1 MIVQGVPYSLV
12 VQYKITLNPGTKHS
26 GVFAFKEKKM
36 EYKGID
42 YTKLNE
48 RIVEQAYILSAEA
61 KQQLIEEKLNRAA
74 AFHASLNKS
83 VYHQIED

>member
-1 MIVQGVPYSLV
+1 MIVWGVPYSLV
-12 VQYKITLNPGTKHS
+12 LQYKITQNPRIKNP
-26 GVFAFKEKKM
+26 GVFAFKEIKM

-61 KQQLIEEKLNRAA
+61 KQKLIQEKLDRANVYRK
-74 AFHASLNKS
+74 SLKES

>member
-1 MIVQGVPYSLV
+1 
-12 VQYKITLNPGTKHS
+12 
-26 GVFAFKEKKM
+26 M

-61 KQQLIEEKLNRAA
+61 KQKLIQEKLDRANVYRK
-74 AFHASLNKS
+74 SLKES

>member
-1 MIVQGVPYSLV
+1 
-12 VQYKITLNPGTKHS
+12 
-26 GVFAFKEKKM
+26 M

-42 YTKLNE
+42 YTALNE

-61 KQQLIEEKLNRAA
+61 KQKLIEEKLNRAA
-74 AFHASLNKS
+74 AFCASLNKS

>member
-1 MIVQGVPYSLV
+1 
-12 VQYKITLNPGTKHS
+12 
-26 GVFAFKEKKM
+26 M

-74 AFHASLNKS
+74 VFHASLNKS

>member
-1 MIVQGVPYSLV
+1 MIVRGVPYSLV
-12 VQYKITLNPGTKHS
+12 LLIRLLRTLELNTPGFF
-26 GVFAFKEKKM
+26 VFKEKKM

-42 YTKLNE
+42 YTKLNK
-48 RIVEQAYILSAEA
+48 RIVEQAYVLSAEA
-61 KQQLIEEKLNRAA
+61 KQKLIEEKLNRAA